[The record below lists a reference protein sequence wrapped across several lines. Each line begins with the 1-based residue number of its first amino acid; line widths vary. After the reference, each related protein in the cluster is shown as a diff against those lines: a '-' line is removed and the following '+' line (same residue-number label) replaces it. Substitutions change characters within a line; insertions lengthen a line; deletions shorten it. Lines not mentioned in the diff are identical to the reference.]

1 MKQIDLLN
9 THRVVY
15 TFVPWFATDEDG
27 KLIHVDT
34 GVFAVPGRGKTTKP
48 KILKFAAREG
58 YFVKEKEYVSRQY

>member
-27 KLIHVDT
+27 KLIQVDT
-34 GVFAVPGRGKTTKP
+34 GVYAVPGQGKTTKP
-48 KILKFAAREG
+48 KILRFAAKMG
-58 YFVKEKEYVSRQY
+58 FFVKEKDYVSHQY